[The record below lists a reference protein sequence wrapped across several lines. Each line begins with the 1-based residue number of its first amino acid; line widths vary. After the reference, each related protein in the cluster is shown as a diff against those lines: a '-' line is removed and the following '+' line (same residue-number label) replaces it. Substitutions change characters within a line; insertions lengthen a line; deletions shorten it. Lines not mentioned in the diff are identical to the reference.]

1 MAHADQPIKDDNI
14 HISAPH
20 IYGAVMEAL
29 ELPKDSSLTFLNAGS
44 GTGYL
49 TCIAA
54 SILGPRSS
62 HYCKNMYS
70 CGVLYIALIKS
81 ADLSLLL
88 LLQVSRSMRMLSN
101 IVNKQSPTGN
111 VNAQRHKG

>member
-1 MAHADQPIKDDNI
+1 MAHSDQPLKEDNI

-29 ELPKDSSLTFLNAGS
+29 ELPINSPLSFLNAGS

-54 SILGPRSS
+54 SILGPKSS
-62 HYCKNMYS
+62 HYCEFTFVISYAQKLFILTH
-70 CGVLYIALIKS
+70 GAKVLKF
-81 ADLSLLL
+81 
-88 LLQVSRSMRMLSN
+88 MRMPLNTASMLLRAGSKNAWLHRALN
-101 IVNKQSPTGN
+101 I
-111 VNAQRHKG
+111 

>member
-1 MAHADQPIKDDNI
+1 MAHADQPLKDENI

-29 ELPKDSSLTFLNAGS
+29 ELPKDSSLSFLNAGS

-54 SILGPRSS
+54 SILGPKSR
-62 HYCKNMYS
+62 HYCKNSIFCRSIHFFKFNNELTLAGCYPRYRDPF
-70 CGVLYIALIKS
+70 GLYRT
-81 ADLSLLL
+81 
-88 LLQVSRSMRMLSN
+88 LQTSDRGLE
-101 IVNKQSPTGN
+101 T
-111 VNAQRHKG
+111 